1 MAGGLI
7 CHPSVIPSVF
17 KGALFWDRRRPR
29 LPPSATQSTLAD
41 IAGED
46 ACGPRRARPIY
57 SMASPNGNNEK
68 LDKMTA
74 EIRDLLFGDLP
85 AESWPVDTSNSP
97 HAPWKLFVS
106 ARTFAAAGDNENA
119 KQKLREV
126 LALTGLESRH
136 YLQAWHFLRELGE
149 QPLPREAKNL
159 YGVVVEVAL
168 DEGVDVVA
176 AYADHSARYFNYSGA
191 AIVWDRPN
199 GSLDG
204 VIDALLSAGKT
215 VAEQIGPWDGPRPA
229 APPTGQAR
237 ISLLVPAGLHFGQ
250 GPYQALAADP
260 MGGPVLGAALNLMQS
275 LIAIQDGKE

>member
-1 MAGGLI
+1 
-7 CHPSVIPSVF
+7 
-17 KGALFWDRRRPR
+17 
-29 LPPSATQSTLAD
+29 
-41 IAGED
+41 
-46 ACGPRRARPIY
+46 
-57 SMASPNGNNEK
+57 MASPNGNNEK

-260 MGGPVLGAALNLMQS
+260 MGGPVLGAALTLMQS